1 MDNFVHNGS
10 SRVRKLAIWK
20 AAKRDRFTKMDK
32 SSVSWRLRP
41 YWKIRYYPSAKNF
54 ADGEKLEPTKPI
66 DGSHSSG
73 NKRCP
78 KPLKNLAKRYAE
90 VMFGRL
96 IYTTRNTL
104 RILVVLSAVFW
115 VIQAGKHILSRFWYL
130 LFLCAILE
138 QRRCCLVHA
147 SRKSRNVIIVVI
159 ASVREKVKAETICQ
173 ADGKWLEQA
182 NRSWDKGGIRLWIQ
196 RKIAL
201 LCQCLWR

>member
-1 MDNFVHNGS
+1 MPEAFKKSCKTICWSDVWPAYLYNAQH
-10 SRVRKLAIWK
+10 
-20 AAKRDRFTKMDK
+20 AAD
-32 SSVSWRLRP
+32 
-41 YWKIRYYPSAKNF
+41 
-54 ADGEKLEPTKPI
+54 
-66 DGSHSSG
+66 SG
-73 NKRCP
+73 RAFSC
-78 KPLKNLAKRYAE
+78 
-90 VMFGRL
+90 
-96 IYTTRNTL
+96 
-104 RILVVLSAVFW
+104 VFR

-201 LCQCLWR
+201 LCQCLWRLFVKSQKRNSGLRKKKNNLWWQFLLKSDRKQTVTFTSNNPVFHPKTYAELTLSFRRSIGWYGSSGWKKMDN